1 MSVIASAKVPIYEVQ
16 SNLTKLERF
25 QLRLPV
31 CFALDMDCQ
40 HGSASLSL
48 ASDFLEYAVLHGFK
62 TAFSCGNERKWK
74 PRTIRLSTLE
84 IESRIHIRPG
94 GVEYAFRRRLQ
105 LMATPQ
111 TSADVGGAP
120 VSPVRLNRTPTRRRA
135 ALLLPLMKSPV
146 GLGRDCASLS
156 SAIESPLPFEQP
168 AYSLVA

>member
-16 SNLTKLERF
+16 STLTKLERF

-94 GVEYAFRRRLQ
+94 GVEY
-105 LMATPQ
+105 TP
-111 TSADVGGAP
+111 SADGF
-120 VSPVRLNRTPTRRRA
+120 SPGRRPKQ
-135 ALLLPLMKSPV
+135 ALMSEARPSHL
-146 GLGRDCASLS
+146 CA
-156 SAIESPLPFEQP
+156 
-168 AYSLVA
+168 